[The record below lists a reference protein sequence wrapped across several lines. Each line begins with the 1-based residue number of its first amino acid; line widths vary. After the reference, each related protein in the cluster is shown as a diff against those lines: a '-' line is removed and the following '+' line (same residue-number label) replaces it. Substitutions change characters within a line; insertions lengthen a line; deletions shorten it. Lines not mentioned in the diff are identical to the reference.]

1 MNQETKKTWVSPELK
16 DISIDKTNAGR
27 FVGGPESSHSG
38 SVTYAS

>member
-16 DISIDKTNAGR
+16 DISIDKTNAGS
-27 FVGGPESSHSG
+27 FVGGPESFHSG